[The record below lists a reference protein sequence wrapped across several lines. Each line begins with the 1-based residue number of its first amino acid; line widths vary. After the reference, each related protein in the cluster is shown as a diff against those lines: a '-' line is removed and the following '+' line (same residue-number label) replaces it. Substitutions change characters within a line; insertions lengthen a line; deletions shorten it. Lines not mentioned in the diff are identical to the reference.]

1 LSSGHCASCL
11 RGDWRETLAT
21 GASGEPA
28 ASFAVTTVMPS
39 MLRAGL
45 ISKENERAR
54 PDEHDLNPERR

>member
-1 LSSGHCASCL
+1 
-11 RGDWRETLAT
+11 
-21 GASGEPA
+21 
-28 ASFAVTTVMPS
+28 

>member
-1 LSSGHCASCL
+1 VAG
-11 RGDWRETLAT
+11 GKTLAT
-21 GASGEPA
+21 GAIGEPA
-28 ASFAVTTVMPS
+28 ASLAVTTAMPS